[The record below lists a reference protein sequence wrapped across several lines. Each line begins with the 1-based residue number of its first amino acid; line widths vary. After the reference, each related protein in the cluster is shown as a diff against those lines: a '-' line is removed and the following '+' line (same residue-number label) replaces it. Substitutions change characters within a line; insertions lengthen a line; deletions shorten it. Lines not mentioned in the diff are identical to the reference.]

1 MEAEMKRGAGVMMI
15 ALLLMPLQSLAVNP
29 PQWSE
34 FSKGEYTDTANVKAD
49 GNIVSAYVRHLV
61 AGKQLIT
68 LYEVDCKGDLIRVH
82 SDTPRY
88 RTVHV
93 EGGGTVVQS
102 DDGFRTVVPDT
113 RNAQIENAIC
123 GIVARRE
130 AERAKQQRQADC
142 ERARHDDEF
151 RVILLNDQLTKD
163 EAMCLLGLPEGT
175 RYKEC
180 DKAGVPVGTS
190 VVEYLHNKGIFLPCE
205 NAAAPR

>member
-1 MEAEMKRGAGVMMI
+1 MKRAATVTMM
-15 ALLLMPLQSLAVNP
+15 ALLLPLQSLAVNP
-29 PQWSE
+29 PQWTE

-49 GNIVSAYVRHLV
+49 GNIVSAYVKHV
-61 AGKQLIT
+61 DAGKQVT
-68 LYEVDCKGDLIRVH
+68 ALYEVDCKGDLIRVH

-102 DDGFRTVVPDT
+102 DDGFRTVVPGT

-123 GIVARRE
+123 GMVARRE
-130 AERAKQQRQADC
+130 AERVKQQRQADC

-163 EAMCLLGLPEGT
+163 EAMCLLGLTDGT

-180 DKAGVPVGTS
+180 DKAGIAEGTS
-190 VVEYLHNKGIFLPCE
+190 VVEYLHNKGIFLSCE
-205 NAAAPR
+205 NAAAPL